1 MADPGGRGEEGERG
15 MRHVARDGG
24 WVKGWSVK
32 GARRGE
38 RGGERRRGGVEM
50 RGGKE

>member
-32 GARRGE
+32 AARRGGR
-38 RGGERRRGGVEM
+38 RGGEGVEEGW
-50 RGGKE
+50 R